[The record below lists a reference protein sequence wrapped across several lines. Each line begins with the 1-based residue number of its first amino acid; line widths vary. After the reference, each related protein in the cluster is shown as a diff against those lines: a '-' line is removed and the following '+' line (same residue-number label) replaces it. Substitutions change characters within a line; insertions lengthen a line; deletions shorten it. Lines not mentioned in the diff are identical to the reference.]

1 MLKTRP
7 QNVSIRYTD
16 VMREKQRSWLL
27 EMWKIKVNS
36 WREALRLYARSG
48 LALSRALFLPAV
60 EIRRL
65 DKRLAERRRTS
76 EDIVLDRTGKW
87 FALMDRLRLNLS
99 CLTRSLTLARVLREE
114 GHDAHLV
121 FGVRSD
127 NGDMEGH
134 CWVAI
139 EGRPMTEVPQD
150 YKELRYE

>member
-48 LALSRALFLPAV
+48 LALSRALLFPAV

-65 DKRLAERRRTS
+65 EKRLAERRRTS

-87 FALMDRLRLNLS
+87 FAVMDRMRLRPS

-134 CWVAI
+134 CWVAV
-139 EGRPMTEVPQD
+139 EGRPMTEVPQS